1 MAVPLSATAAPHGQR
16 AGPAAPACAPAAAS
30 SRAYRVD
37 DLASRHSHDSA
48 LVNSRMQSL
57 LEEVRA
63 RTHARLPSVGVLT
76 LVCAAQV
83 RHAALSPPGYRC
95 DSNSPPFGSAAAL
108 MAMSPPGFRGDSQPP
123 PALIG
128 GSPLGFQRGSQ
139 PASFG
144 AAPGGSPLNYRC
156 GSQPASFGAAPAG
169 SPLNN
174 RWGSQPASLGAAPG
188 GSPLIY
194 RCGSQPASF
203 GAAPAGS
210 PLNFRCGSQPAS
222 FGAAPGASPLGQ
234 RCGQP
239 PSFGSAPSS
248 VAVAGDLASQQLQAI
263 QHAEAHQS
271 LVEAVRTEDASST
284 PRASSC
290 DVHPHKCVR
299 PAIVRR

>member
-144 AAPGGSPLNYRC
+144 AAPG
-156 GSQPASFGAAPAG
+156 
-169 SPLNN
+169 
-174 RWGSQPASLGAAPG
+174 
-188 GSPLIY
+188 
-194 RCGSQPASF
+194 
-203 GAAPAGS
+203 
-210 PLNFRCGSQPAS
+210 
-222 FGAAPGASPLGQ
+222 ASPLGQ